1 LTTAISEY
9 KKPFAKSDYAWINE
23 QLSEFTYEERT
34 RATDCYILIDKIT
47 NLKTISLCLLARN
60 NNTSGD
66 KKYTDKYSEENKKS
80 LKKIINLM
88 SEVVDSATAY
98 DNHDGFYEYCGD
110 NDACEGWNN
119 VNVLADELT
128 DIMLEGVN
136 AIYFEFNDLGVSV
149 IARMMT
155 FTYDKIEKIIYNS
168 EEFKNFKELQ
178 RHIEKSYLE
187 QCESVCGES
196 NEIEYICG
204 EIYESVEIE
213 LIMSDSRYNFE
224 QKKFKISIVYISEY
238 FECVNEMSFLEFM
251 EDWDLHKEDIKIYE
265 THRGWQTCYEEV
277 DFDFSEYMFKYSPNK
292 DLIRSLENKRIVDIF
307 TDILDQYNDDSIR
320 SNFVDVLNKY
330 LDDFEKIKIP
340 KMLDSLMKV
349 YSAKE
354 LSKKLD
360 EIYKDL
366 SPDKLEKYQDKLKDI
381 KNSLSGLRIVEKIQ
395 SLMLINDSRE
405 LISKFYEL
413 INNMTDEESKKYNT
427 EFKKITN
434 RIKNLEAKEVKKY

>member
-1 LTTAISEY
+1 
-9 KKPFAKSDYAWINE
+9 
-23 QLSEFTYEERT
+23 
-34 RATDCYILIDKIT
+34 
-47 NLKTISLCLLARN
+47 
-60 NNTSGD
+60 
-66 KKYTDKYSEENKKS
+66 
-80 LKKIINLM
+80 M

-136 AIYFEFNDLGVSV
+136 VIYFEFNDLGVSV
-149 IARMMT
+149 IASMMT

-168 EEFKNFKELQ
+168 EEFKNFEELQ
-178 RHIEKSYLE
+178 KHIEKSYLE

-238 FECVNEMSFLEFM
+238 LECVNEMSFLEFM

-381 KNSLSGLRIVEKIQ
+381 KKRLSGLRIVEKIQ